1 MLKKIL
7 TGLSITTD
15 ASPYAYLPEQIQD
28 EIRAANEATSVY
40 DIR

>member
-1 MLKKIL
+1 MLNKIL
-7 TGLSITTD
+7 TGLSLKTD
-15 ASPYAYLPEQIQD
+15 PNTYAYLPEQIQD